1 MFGCPGGPLVLPQ
14 YPRPLFG
21 LSLAWLEPGSLLVC
35 GGADWTGP
43 TNTCFSWS
51 TRSVTALR
59 RVSNARDTLT
69 TMFYNFPMNVTWLHY
84 ITLHYIT
91 LHYIT
96 LHYITLHYITLHY
109 ITLQCSE
116 CLDGAA
122 QPTTR
127 SGIWTYH
134 TSRLWPPLHRRSRS
148 LLRTCPCHRDP
159 RVWRDLEEVEDNL
172 RRDLSVPH
180 HQLPHSHWGEN
191 LLHFWLCEGFD
202 IRR

>member
-84 ITLHYIT
+84 ITLHYTT

-96 LHYITLHYITLHY
+96 VLRVSGWSSPAYNTLRHLDLSHLTAL
-109 ITLQCSE
+109 TSSTSE
-116 CLDGAA
+116 VEIPSPDLSL
-122 QPTTR
+122 P
-127 SGIWTYH
+127 
-134 TSRLWPPLHRRSRS
+134 SRS
-148 LLRTCPCHRDP
+148 SSLAGLGRAGRQSQKRSLSTSPP
-159 RVWRDLEEVEDNL
+159 AASQSL
-172 RRDLSVPH
+172 RRELVTFLIMWRIW
-180 HQLPHSHWGEN
+180 HQAL
-191 LLHFWLCEGFD
+191 D
-202 IRR
+202 IRY